1 MLGYYCVQCGIHSWN
16 VPDNYGHSLHCQAC
30 VTHLEQDRWRGRLA
44 QVAYGSVWFQLGGF
58 TDAVV
63 DCLAGDLDLIPRDR
77 RRHALLVF
85 LAPHGLLWQFRLE
98 EDSSDY
104 SPVEY
109 RRNLLEKIIAFLA

>member
-16 VPDNYGHSLHCQAC
+16 VPYNYGHSLHCQAC

-85 LAPHGLLWQFRLE
+85 LAPHGLLWQFGLE

-104 SPVEY
+104 RPVGY